1 MRPSAND
8 RYRAVHWV
16 RLLAAT
22 AARALVYSLGSLL
35 LFAAVPALWGWT
47 PTTVMSD
54 SMAPSMMSGDIVVSM
69 PVSAS
74 EVRLG
79 QVLLFD
85 DPDHDSRLRMHR
97 LVEMQ
102 DGGMMVTKGDANA
115 SNDSTPAAPASV
127 HGVGILRIPMVGS
140 FAMWAGNGHWP
151 IIVAAMAAVVALL
164 FLTRIDRYLLYPRE
178 GDDPVDGMPRHRG
191 IYHARGIARIAN
203 GSSALIVIGL
213 GLASVLV
220 ATGTAHAAF
229 TKTTVSPTS
238 TLESTAAYSCL
249 TPAAPADNPFSY
261 FTYNETSGTAVTD
274 ISGASP
280 LHPATLTGG
289 VSRVAGNCNKNA
301 SPYITLDGATGEVT
315 QTSTITSV
323 ITFTHETWVKTT
335 STTGGNIMN
344 IGNVSTG
351 LSTNHDRHLYMD
363 NAGRFIIAAA
373 TALGVVKAQSAPGY
387 NDGTWHHVVA
397 TGDLLSIKIYVD
409 GALVQQSGGL
419 FLTLGG
425 TPRVGY
431 DTMSGIPSP
440 PTSARFTGSLDNT
453 AFYSTQLEAPK
464 VLAHYNVGH

>member
-1 MRPSAND
+1 MSTID
-8 RYRAVHWV
+8 RAAPWL
-16 RLLAAT
+16 RLVAAT

-35 LFAAVPALWGWT
+35 LFAAAPALWGWT

-54 SMAPSMMSGDIVVSM
+54 SMAPAMMSGDIVVSM
-69 PVSAS
+69 PIDAGDVHM
-74 EVRLG
+74 G

-85 DPDHDSRLRMHR
+85 DPDHDTRLRMHR
-97 LVEMQ
+97 LVDME

-115 SNDSTPAAPASV
+115 SNDSTPAAPSSV
-127 HGVGILRIPMVGS
+127 RGVGVLRIPMVGS
-140 FAMWAGNGHWP
+140 FAMWAANGHWG
-151 IIVAAMAAVVALL
+151 IIIAGMAAVVGLL
-164 FLTRIDRYLLYPRE
+164 WLTRIDRYLLYPRAGE
-178 GDDPVDGMPRHRG
+178 APVDGIPRHRG
-191 IYHARGIARIAN
+191 TYHARGIGRIAN

-238 TLESTAAYSCL
+238 SLEADTTFSCL
-249 TPAAPADNPFSY
+249 TPSTPADNPFSY
-261 FTYNETSGTAVTD
+261 FPYNETTGTAVTD
-274 ISGASP
+274 ISGGTP
-280 LHPATLTGG
+280 HPGTLTGG
-289 VSRVAGNCNKNA
+289 VTRVGGSCTKNA
-301 SPYITLDGATGEVT
+301 SPYITLDGVSGEVT
-315 QTSTITSV
+315 QTSNITSV

-363 NAGRFIIAAA
+363 NAGRFVIAAA
-373 TALGVVKAQSAPGY
+373 TALGVVKAQSSPGY

-397 TGDLLSIKIYVD
+397 TGDLLAIKIYVD

-431 DTMSGIPSP
+431 DTMSGIPNP

-453 AFYSTQLEAPK
+453 AFYSSQLEAPK